1 MILLRL
7 LVLCSFLILTRARV
21 KKPGRVDVDQLRHE
35 FLEQEQRL
43 WNFVADQTD
52 NRVKETDLA
61 EVSLIREFEQ
71 FGDRLHE
78 KLPHDVNYGLQSL
91 EGVWAYAYAYTDL
104 RGIYA
109 LYETFRRFQSMQTGD
124 ARIPSPRQAWIDLS
138 RAILDDPKNSIN
150 ESIGRLHYIIEKKI
164 YSTKPPRRWRVT
176 CCATPTSPPNR
187 SSSACTTPSP

>member
-21 KKPGRVDVDQLRHE
+21 KKPGRVDVDHLRHE

-61 EVSLIREFEQ
+61 EVSLIKEFEQ

-78 KLPHDVNYGLQSL
+78 V
-91 EGVWAYAYAYTDL
+91 
-104 RGIYA
+104 RR
-109 LYETFRRFQSMQTGD
+109 RRFL
-124 ARIPSPRQAWIDLS
+124 P
-138 RAILDDPKNSIN
+138 
-150 ESIGRLHYIIEKKI
+150 EKCLKC
-164 YSTKPPRRWRVT
+164 RF
-176 CCATPTSPPNR
+176 
-187 SSSACTTPSP
+187 

>member
-1 MILLRL
+1 LLNCYASRHTRVPVWLQQFAKKRCRFSVTTKNNTIKSTTNLLFQERDQGRPVAQRSPYQLRHTKTKLIADSTRQDMILLRL

-78 KLPHDVNYGLQSL
+78 V
-91 EGVWAYAYAYTDL
+91 
-104 RGIYA
+104 RR
-109 LYETFRRFQSMQTGD
+109 RRFL
-124 ARIPSPRQAWIDLS
+124 P
-138 RAILDDPKNSIN
+138 
-150 ESIGRLHYIIEKKI
+150 EKCLKC
-164 YSTKPPRRWRVT
+164 RF
-176 CCATPTSPPNR
+176 
-187 SSSACTTPSP
+187 